1 MPTSVVEVLNY
12 GLGKNFSQPET
23 YKADMASALKQS
35 QLDEVMPG
43 SYLDVDLEFV
53 RSPDFVQDNGSS
65 QKWRTVTTPVSVP
78 ERLTRKAPL
87 LVRINRLL
95 LAVLVGMC
103 GLSIL
108 GYGLDVAVSS
118 DVTRL
123 GEQSRRLNEQNSELS
138 AELLKAISFQGIQ
151 ETALGQVGL
160 RVPEQ
165 VLIAKEV
172 VPVKAKPFKPCQ
184 HHLPLMPGY

>member
-1 MPTSVVEVLNY
+1 
-12 GLGKNFSQPET
+12 
-23 YKADMASALKQS
+23 MASALKQR
-35 QLDEVMPG
+35 QLGEGTPA
-43 SYLDVDLEFV
+43 SYLDAEHEFV
-53 RSPDFVQDNGSS
+53 SLPDFVSDQASS
-65 QKWRTVTTPVSVP
+65 SKWRTVTSPIGVP
-78 ERLTRKAPL
+78 ERLTRKAPT
-87 LVRINRLL
+87 LVRINRVL
-95 LAVLVGMC
+95 LATLIAMC
-103 GLSIL
+103 AFAIL

-123 GEQSRRLNEQNSELS
+123 GEQARRLNEQNSELS

-172 VPVKAKPFKPCQ
+172 MPAKAKLFKSCQ
-184 HHLPLMPGY
+184 HHLPLMSGF

>member
-1 MPTSVVEVLNY
+1 
-12 GLGKNFSQPET
+12 
-23 YKADMASALKQS
+23 MASALKQR
-35 QLDEVMPG
+35 QLDEVRPG
-43 SYLDVDLEFV
+43 SYRGADQEFV
-53 RSPDFVQDNGSS
+53 LLPDFIADKGSA
-65 QKWRTVTTPVSVP
+65 QKWRTITTPVSVP

-87 LVRINRLL
+87 LVRINRVLL
-95 LAVLVGMC
+95 TMLVAMC
-103 GLSIL
+103 GLSII

-138 AELLKAISFQGIQ
+138 AQLLKAISFQGIQ
-151 ETALGQVGL
+151 ETALGKVGL

-165 VLIAKEV
+165 VLIAKEI
-172 VPVKAKPFKPCQ
+172 VPAKAKPFKPCQ